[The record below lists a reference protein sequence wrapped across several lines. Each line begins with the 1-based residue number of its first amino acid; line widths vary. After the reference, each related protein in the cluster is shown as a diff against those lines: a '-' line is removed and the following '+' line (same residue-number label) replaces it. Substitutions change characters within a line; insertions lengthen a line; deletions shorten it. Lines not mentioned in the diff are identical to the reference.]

1 MNKFIA
7 QFIHK
12 HKQLILDNKFF
23 ELYELAHKELYFSD
37 RIGELTHILLS
48 SDVDPIKQ
56 GQLSSVP
63 AEYLFMNDNVKEF
76 TVPKNVYKIENSAFQ
91 GCQYLRQVELNTV
104 QEIEYSAFNRCSSL
118 MHIVLP
124 EGLKT
129 IGDYAFSGTGITSV
143 VIPKSATL
151 IRSNAFDSHVEY
163 LVYKDSPMAKI
174 AAAEAI
180 HPYRFID

>member
-7 QFIHK
+7 EFIQK
-12 HKQLILDNKFF
+12 HKQLILEDKFL

-37 RIGELTHILLS
+37 KIGELTHILLS
-48 SDVDPIKQ
+48 CDIDPIKQ

-63 AEYLFMNDNVKEF
+63 ADYLYMNDNVTEF
-76 TVPKNVYKIENSAFQ
+76 IAPENVYKIENSAFQ
-91 GCQYLRQVELNTV
+91 GCQYLRQVSLNNV
-104 QEIEYSAFNRCSSL
+104 QEIEYSAFNRCHSL
-118 MHIVLP
+118 MRIDLP

-151 IRSNAFDSHVEY
+151 IRPNAFDIHVEY
-163 LVYKDSPMAKI
+163 LVYKDSPMSKI
-174 AAAEAI
+174 SAAEAI
-180 HPYRFID
+180 HSYKFID

>member
-1 MNKFIA
+1 MNNYIKEFIE
-7 QFIHK
+7 K

-37 RIGELTHILLS
+37 KIGELTHILLS
-48 SDVDPIKQ
+48 SGIDPIKQ

-63 AEYLFMNDNVKEF
+63 ADYLYMDDNVTEF
-76 TVPKNVYKIENSAFQ
+76 IVPSNVIKIENSAFQ
-91 GCQYLRQVELNTV
+91 GCQYLRQVNLNNV
-104 QEIEYSAFNRCSSL
+104 QEIEYSAFNRCYSL
-118 MHIVLP
+118 MRIDLP

-151 IRSNAFDSHVEY
+151 IRPNAFDSHVEY

-174 AAAEAI
+174 AAAEGI
-180 HPYRFID
+180 HSYNFVD

>member
-7 QFIHK
+7 EFIQK
-12 HKQLILDNKFF
+12 HKQLILDNNFSD
-23 ELYELAHKELYFSD
+23 LYELAHKELYFSD
-37 RIGELTHILLS
+37 KIGQLTHILLS
-48 SDVDPIKQ
+48 SGIDPIKQ

-63 AEYLFMNDNVKEF
+63 ADYLYMNDNLTEF
-76 TVPKNVYKIENSAFQ
+76 IVPSNVTKIENSAFQ
-91 GCQYLRQVELNTV
+91 GCQYLRQVNLTNV
-104 QEIEYSAFNRCSSL
+104 QEIEYSAFNRCYSL
-118 MHIVLP
+118 MHIDLP

-129 IGDYAFSGTGITSV
+129 IGDYSFSGTGITNV
-143 VIPKSATL
+143 IIPKSATL